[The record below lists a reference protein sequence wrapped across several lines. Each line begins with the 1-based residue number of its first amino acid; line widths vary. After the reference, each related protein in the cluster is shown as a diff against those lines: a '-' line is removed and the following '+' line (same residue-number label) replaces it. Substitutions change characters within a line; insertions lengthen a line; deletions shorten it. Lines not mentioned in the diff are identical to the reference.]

1 MKRLNN
7 PTFLFYPLF
16 HIFDRYILLS
26 NKIFFMKGNFL
37 NRRKF
42 LVLTGTGSIAV
53 TFRSFSNLI
62 LGKSGSQ
69 TQLQTQLQAKPATN
83 IGDAAKVPRNTSSM
97 PGKFPGKV
105 VHVKNTKAVVN
116 DEPVE
121 SEAFRMIE
129 KGLLNLT
136 GQKNLKEAWRTFI
149 SPGDR
154 IGLKVNPVAGK
165 TLATSHA
172 VVRSVIKQLI
182 ESGIDKEHIII
193 WDRREME
200 LWDCGFTPENY
211 PGIKIMGTEQQ
222 DANGSF
228 YDKDGK
234 LYGERNIDK
243 DWYYYADVEMEYDKE
258 TMPYMVNG
266 GKYSYF
272 SKIVTQEL
280 DKIIN
285 IPILKNAG
293 GSITNAMKN
302 LAFGSVSNTGRLH
315 AKLWNDTCAEVCAF
329 APLRD
334 KVVLNICDG
343 LKGCFNGGPGANPQ
357 FFCNYNSIL
366 VASDAVALDR
376 IAYDIVA
383 EKRIAEGLQ
392 KAATPQVLT
401 LLTMSAALG
410 LGISD
415 KEKIE
420 LTVIDQG

>member
-1 MKRLNN
+1 MKS
-7 PTFLFYPLF
+7 Y
-16 HIFDRYILLS
+16 S
-26 NKIFFMKGNFL
+26 L

-42 LVLTGTGSIAV
+42 FALIGTGSLAIAL
-53 TFRSFSNLI
+53 RSLSNHLFGQSNNQPKNQI
-62 LGKSGSQ
+62 Q
-69 TQLQTQLQAKPATN
+69 TQTKPVTN
-83 IGDAAKVPRNTSSM
+83 ISDAAKIPRNASSM
-97 PGKFPGKV
+97 PGKYPGRV
-105 VHVKNTKAVVN
+105 VHIKNVKAVIN

-121 SEAFRMIE
+121 AEAYKMIE
-129 KGLLNLT
+129 KGMLDLT
-136 GQKNLKEAWRTFI
+136 GQKNLKEAWNVFV
-149 SPGDR
+149 SPGER

-172 VVRSVIKQLI
+172 VVRSVIKQLT

-200 LWDCGFTPENY
+200 LWECGFTTGNY

-222 DANGSF
+222 DQKGSF
-228 YDKDGK
+228 YDSEGK
-234 LYGERNIDK
+234 LYGEKNIDK
-243 DWYYYADVEMEYDKE
+243 EWFYYADVEMEYDKE
-258 TMPYMVNG
+258 TIPYMVNS

-272 SKIVTQEL
+272 SKIVTQRV

-334 KVVLNICDG
+334 KVVLNICDA

-357 FFCNYNSIL
+357 FFCSYNSIL
-366 VASDAVALDR
+366 VGTDPVALDR

-392 KAATPQVLT
+392 KAPVPQVLEF
-401 LLTMSAALG
+401 LTMATALE
-410 LGISD
+410 LGVSVR
-415 KEKIE
+415 EKINLSVVE
-420 LTVIDQG
+420 MG